1 MTWHVYLL
9 QCADGTLYCGVTTD
23 LARRLKAHN
32 GEAPGGAAYTRGR
45 RPVKLLAAA
54 PCPDRASAC
63 RLEWQVKSFPRGE
76 KLGFLL
82 RQAAAYTEAATPA
95 AND

>member
-54 PCPDRASAC
+54 PSPRPRQRLPPGMASKELSA
-63 RLEWQVKSFPRGE
+63 R
-76 KLGFLL
+76 
-82 RQAAAYTEAATPA
+82 
-95 AND
+95 